1 MYILH
6 VSVKGGN
13 ENWEKKTGKE
23 YEEAK
28 NYCMVIWELWV
39 SKSLL

>member
-13 ENWEKKTGKE
+13 ENWEKKLGRNMKKQKIT
-23 YEEAK
+23 
-28 NYCMVIWELWV
+28 VW
-39 SKSLL
+39 